1 MKKKILLLVII
12 TLLLIPIAPLAKG
25 EYQSKN
31 LVETL
36 EEEGIDL
43 ENEDYKETDKQV
55 TIYMFRGTGCSY
67 CKSFLN
73 FLNAISDDYGKYFKL
88 ESYEVWANAN
98 NSGLLESVS
107 SFLGEP
113 AGGVPYIII
122 GDQVFAGYSEKYN
135 DAIKSAIKEQY
146 NKKEKYDVMV
156 EYEKAKEKEEKE
168 AFFSSS
174 KFITTVNVVLITVAT
189 IVIIVFVNVKVNS
202 LKTQI
207 DELKQLSTKEYK
219 HQKEEKK
226 NKK

>member
-1 MKKKILLLVII
+1 MKKKILLLTLIA
-12 TLLLIPIAPLAKG
+12 LLLVPIAPLAKG
-25 EYQSKN
+25 DYESKN
-31 LVETL
+31 LIETL
-36 EEEGIDL
+36 EEEDIEL
-43 ENEDYKETDKQV
+43 KNKDYKENDKQV

-67 CKSFLN
+67 CKGFLKFLN
-73 FLNAISDDYGKYFKL
+73 SISEDYGKYFKL
-88 ESYEVWANAN
+88 ESYEVWSNPKN
-98 NSGLLESVS
+98 GDLLEELSG
-107 SFLGEP
+107 FLEQP

-122 GDQVFAGYSEKYN
+122 GDQVFAGYSENYN
-135 DAIKSAIKEQY
+135 DTIKSALKEQY

-156 EYEKAKEKEEKE
+156 EYEKAKEKAEKE

-202 LKTQI
+202 LKTKI
-207 DELKQLSTKEYK
+207 DELKELSTKEYK